1 MMKNEDEN
9 MTDITQVS
17 QTRINLR
24 GDKGELN
31 NGNKV
36 GDNRRVCVS

>member
-1 MMKNEDEN
+1 MMKNDDEN

-17 QTRINLR
+17 QTRINFR

-31 NGNKV
+31 NGIKV